1 MEIKLTPKESEDFFH
16 TALCNGL
23 GYISGHGLELFV
35 DEDKY
40 RKAKQTLQEQG
51 IPSNC
56 YEDVLMQVLRQGDA
70 LTLVDEEG
78 GDYTADI
85 TLDMVHTRVSN
96 VFPVRHLLDMYNEND
111 DAETADVIIQ
121 YVAYNDIIF
130 G

>member
-1 MEIKLTPKESEDFFH
+1 MEIKLTPQESEDFFH

-23 GYISGHGLELFV
+23 GYISGYGLELFV
-35 DEDKY
+35 DDDKY

-51 IPSNC
+51 DSSNC

-70 LTLVDEEG
+70 LTLVDEEN

-96 VFPVRHLLDMYNEND
+96 ISPVRHLLNMINQND